1 MDLVSWLSPPHR
13 GQILLSEVRFM
24 AGQPGD
30 LGLKVEVLGWE
41 EMSLPNAKRRHIRNI
56 DNGGIPVT
64 DLRHSRFPLD
74 KKLGPDLLTLFRFD
88 YIDTLRSSLLNRT
101 VLFLDRF
108 DTTR

>member
-1 MDLVSWLSPPHR
+1 
-13 GQILLSEVRFM
+13 M

-30 LGLKVEVLGWE
+30 FGFEVEVLGWE

-64 DLRHSRFPLD
+64 DLRRSRFPLD
-74 KKLGPDLLTLFRFD
+74 KKLSPDLLKPFRFD
-88 YIDTLRSSLLNRT
+88 YIDTLGSSLLNCT

>member
-1 MDLVSWLSPPHR
+1 
-13 GQILLSEVRFM
+13 M

-30 LGLKVEVLGWE
+30 LGSKVEVLGWE
-41 EMSLPNAKRRHIRNI
+41 EMSLPDAKRRHIRNI

-88 YIDTLRSSLLNRT
+88 YIDTLGSSLLNCT